1 MIYQD
6 LNEQRIYIVTVK
18 RGVDWKILHDEIIRD
33 TSADASVDSNI
44 IPDRAC
50 EASDEMPLN
59 PRVIH
64 YRLSENEKIKLSQ
77 DPRILSIKPLECK
90 GEYVLHRTQSGSFN
104 KTSSQSGQHDNW
116 GLIRHIKTT
125 NVYGNNTSNFAGTYD
140 YVLDG
145 TGVDIVV
152 MDTGVQADHPEWEDA
167 NGVSRL
173 KQIDWYTASGLAGTQ
188 PADFYTDLDG
198 HGSHCIGTVAG
209 KTFGWAKNADIYSI
223 QVNLGQGGSG
233 SVSVSTGYQ
242 LLLGWH
248 NKKMDPNDP
257 AYTGRPTVVN
267 MSFGNSCFLHT
278 STTPIKFSFQ
288 SGSDQYDITGG
299 RYRGTTHTDTDK
311 TTLTGYGV
319 TGSQRSSTLY
329 QLTIKES
336 DEDATIESLIDAGIH
351 VCISAGNSSLKVD
364 LPGGTDYENYL
375 EVLNS
380 NYRFYYHRGGSPA
393 PFEGGEGF
401 PLDGNAP
408 FRSENPTG
416 DLNDGHNVGAVDTTA
431 FNNGGTYVDKKATFS
446 NSGPGVNIYSA
457 GTYIISAQPSNQ
469 GSTYFANSSYR
480 QAKYS
485 GTSMASPQIAGI
497 IACLLHAHPDWTPG
511 QIKKYL
517 ESNSTATLYETG
529 NNNDFDTNYSI
540 HGGNNRMA
548 YFPMNGQRP
557 FNIG

>member
-1 MIYQD
+1 MIYED

-18 RGVDWKILHDEIIRD
+18 RGVDWKQLHDEIIRD

-77 DPRILSIKPLECK
+77 DSRILSIKPLECK
-90 GEYVLHRTQSGSFN
+90 GEYTLFRTQTGSFN
-104 KTSSQSGQHDNW
+104 KNTSSTGANDNW
-116 GLIRHIKTT
+116 GLIRHIKNS
-125 NVYGNNTSNFAGTYD
+125 NVYNNSQSNYSGAYD

-152 MDTGVQADHPEWEDA
+152 MDTGVQADHPEWEDY

-173 KQIDWYTASGLAGTQ
+173 KQIDWYTASGLSGTQ
-188 PADFYTDLDG
+188 PASFYTDLDG
-198 HGSHCIGTVAG
+198 HGTHCIGTVAG

-223 QVNLGQGGSG
+223 QINLGQGGSG
-233 SVSVSTGYQ
+233 YVSVSTGYQ

-248 NKKMDPNDP
+248 NKKNDINDP

-267 MSFGNSCFLHT
+267 MSFGNSVFIHT
-278 STTPIKFSFQ
+278 DVTPNQFSFNQ
-288 SGSDQYDITGG
+288 VDKFNITGG
-299 RYRGTTHTDTDK
+299 RYRGTTHTDTSN
-311 TTLTGYGV
+311 LRQYGV
-319 TGSQRSSTLY
+319 TGQQRNFANTLHSVSM
-329 QLTIKES
+329 KEA
-336 DEDATIESLIDAGIH
+336 DEDATIESLIDAGIN
-351 VCISAGNSSLKVD
+351 VVIASGNSSMKID
-364 LPGGTDYENYL
+364 IPGGTDYENYL

-401 PLDGNAP
+401 PLSGTAP
-408 FRSENPTG
+408 YRSENPTG
-416 DLNDGHNVGAVDTTA
+416 DLNDGHNVGAVDNDA

-446 NSGPGVNIYSA
+446 NSGPGVNIYAA
-457 GTYIISAQPSNQ
+457 GDQIISAQPTTA
-469 GSTYFANSSYR
+469 STNYHLNSSFK

-485 GTSMASPQIAGI
+485 GTSMAAPQIAGI

-511 QIKKYL
+511 QIRKYL
-517 ESNSTATLYETG
+517 ESNSTATIYETG
-529 NNNDFDTNYSI
+529 ATNDFDTNYSI

-548 YFPMNGQRP
+548 YFTMSGDKT